1 MKPTNSTVGQGL
13 APAVSNQEIFK
24 NGYGSRGSAPAVKKV
39 FSLFLSIVMLVS
51 VMTGMTI
58 TSSASS
64 IQTITFGKEVSGE
77 CNANEH
83 DYFQFTVPVS
93 GKVIVN
99 IEGTTYCNDSYRDG
113 IQLQFYDSL
122 YNIDTNKIFS
132 SLTADWKVAFNRGIA
147 KKEIN
152 LKSGTYYI
160 RTLRGCEGNTYYDY
174 NILLTYKPN
183 ISIPS
188 TLKVSSRS
196 TNALKLSWGK
206 VSGVSGYQLQRKSS
220 DSWKTVA
227 TTTSTSSTVKSLK
240 AGTTYS
246 FRVRAYKTINGTK
259 YYSGWRTLKTPTSPS
274 KPAIKTPSTNKKHQ
288 ITAKWKKVSACS
300 GYQVQYS
307 TSNKFKKSTTKTVSG
322 ASKTSCTAKF
332 KKGKKY
338 YIRVRSY
345 KTVDGKKYCSAW
357 SSVKSIKCK

>member
-1 MKPTNSTVGQGL
+1 MSSKNSNYFNIGTLELFSANNTDIAVWNSTINQNLNYDKKNKFYYTENVLYVNKGIYYLVIEYYVDDIDFHGSSYNVYTEYKADVL
-13 APAVSNQEIFK
+13 A
-24 NGYGSRGSAPAVKKV
+24 
-39 FSLFLSIVMLVS
+39 
-51 VMTGMTI
+51 
-58 TSSASS
+58 
-64 IQTITFGKEVSGE
+64 
-77 CNANEH
+77 
-83 DYFQFTVPVS
+83 
-93 GKVIVN
+93 
-99 IEGTTYCNDSYRDG
+99 
-113 IQLQFYDSL
+113 
-122 YNIDTNKIFS
+122 
-132 SLTADWKVAFNRGIA
+132 
-147 KKEIN
+147 
-152 LKSGTYYI
+152 
-160 RTLRGCEGNTYYDY
+160 
-174 NILLTYKPN
+174 
-183 ISIPS
+183 PS

-196 TNALKLSWGK
+196 TNAMKLSWGK
-206 VSGVSGYQLQRKSS
+206 VSGVSGYQLQRKSG

-240 AGTTYS
+240 SGTTYS

-307 TSNKFKKSTTKTVSG
+307 TSSKFKKATTKTVSG
-322 ASKTSCTAKF
+322 ASKTSCTGKF

-345 KTVDGKKYCSAW
+345 KTVDGKKYYSAW

>member
-1 MKPTNSTVGQGL
+1 MKT
-13 APAVSNQEIFK
+13 
-24 NGYGSRGSAPAVKKV
+24 KKII
-39 FSLFLSIVMLVS
+39 SLFLSLVMLVS

-77 CNANEH
+77 CDEDEYA
-83 DYFQFTVPVS
+83 YYQFNVPVS
-93 GKVIVN
+93 GKVTF
-99 IEGTTYCNDSYRDG
+99 ELSGTTYRSSWGRNDDIEIRIYKSIYDLGTYSYDYK
-113 IQLQFYDSL
+113 IHAN
-122 YNIDTNKIFS
+122 YNNA
-132 SLTADWKVAFNRGIA
+132 LGYAIA
-147 KKEIN
+147 KESIT
-152 LKSGTYYI
+152 LKTGTYYI
-160 RTLRGCEGNTYYDY
+160 ETEPYCGSGNAYDYYDY

-183 ISIPS
+183 LLKPS

-196 TNALKLSWGK
+196 TNVLKLSWSK
-206 VSGVSGYQLQRKSS
+206 VSGVSGYQLQRKSGN
-220 DSWKTVA
+220 SWKTVA

-240 AGTTYS
+240 AGTTYN

-307 TSNKFKKSTTKTVSG
+307 MSSKFKKATAKTVSG
-322 ASKTSCTAKF
+322 ASKTSCTGKF

-345 KTVDGKKYCSAW
+345 KTVDGKKYYSAW

>member
-1 MKPTNSTVGQGL
+1 MKKT
-13 APAVSNQEIFK
+13 I
-24 NGYGSRGSAPAVKKV
+24 
-39 FSLFLSIVMLVS
+39 SLLLSIVMLVS
-51 VMTGMTI
+51 I
-58 TSSASS
+58 TVCGNIPVQAADFVNYSQNIQLNRTYTNSASNYDPKVDGAS
-64 IQTITFGKEVSGE
+64 NYSFHS
-77 CNANEH
+77 
-83 DYFQFTVPVS
+83 YQFTVPES
-93 GKVIVN
+93 GTINIYEESANSKYFPWGLYIYDSRNLDNCIWYGTLNTDISYSSTNKVYYNSISTTLKK
-99 IEGTTYCNDSYRDG
+99 GTYFLVKEYCNEFISDLWGSY
-113 IQLQFYDSL
+113 
-122 YNIDTNKIFS
+122 
-132 SLTADWKVAFNRGIA
+132 
-147 KKEIN
+147 N
-152 LKSGTYYI
+152 L
-160 RTLRGCEGNTYYDY
+160 RLN
-174 NILLTYKPN
+174 YKPN
-183 ISIPS
+183 ISTPS
-188 TLKVSSRS
+188 TLKAS
-196 TNALKLSWGK
+196 TRNTTNLKLSWGK
-206 VSGVSGYQLQRKSS
+206 VSGVSGYQLQRKSG

-307 TSNKFKKSTTKTVSG
+307 MSSKFKKATAKTVSG
-322 ASKTSCTAKF
+322 ASKTSCTGKF

-345 KTVDGKKYCSAW
+345 KTVDGKKYYSAW